1 MNKQDA
7 FLAVSGRMQSHLKM
21 RFFTYIQLG
30 LVVINGLFGHS
41 TSTWVF
47 VGFMVSLYILDQK
60 YWPMP
65 GTGRQKML
73 TFLHIWS
80 VCSFCK
86 IRDLQKSIEVQISLL
101 WPAAWS
107 VEIVAFFTV
116 YSALTYSG
124 LGVIVSAL
132 IAMPIAWGAMFAATW
147 FTIGSA
153 VYDRHVKYR
162 STYIDD
168 AERMKEYYCI
178 HMYVV
183 TGVIFKLPDMI
194 KYATDQ
200 SHPENLVDE
209 VFCYR
214 L

>member
-1 MNKQDA
+1 MNKQYA
-7 FLAVSGRMQSHLKM
+7 FLVVSGRMQSHLKM

-30 LVVINGLFGHS
+30 LVVINGLLGHI
-41 TSTWVF
+41 TSTWGF
-47 VGFMVSLYILDQK
+47 IGFMVYLYILDQK
-60 YWPMP
+60 FFPMP

-73 TFLHIWS
+73 TFLHLWS

-101 WPAAWS
+101 WPAAWA
-107 VEIVAFFTV
+107 VEIAVFFAA

-124 LGVIVSAL
+124 LGVIVSASISL
-132 IAMPIAWGAMFAATW
+132 PISLGAMFAATW

-153 VYDRHVKYR
+153 VYDCHVKYR

-168 AERMKEYYCI
+168 AERVKKYYCI

-209 VFCYR
+209 VFCYG